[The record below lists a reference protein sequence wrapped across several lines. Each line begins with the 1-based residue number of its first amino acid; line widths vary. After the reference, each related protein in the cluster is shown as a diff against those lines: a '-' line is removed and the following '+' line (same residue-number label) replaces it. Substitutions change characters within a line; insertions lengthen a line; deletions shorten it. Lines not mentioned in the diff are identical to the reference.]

1 MKKLTLQIDDY
12 IVKEIVN
19 YLFTINDIIN
29 VEINNKENII
39 TITYQGNKLNSYILK
54 KEIMLFLNIQKPTIM
69 SFDKHSEKETKSRII
84 IINDLCCEYC
94 FMNMIEE
101 LLDKTGIEKA
111 FSDFDY
117 NHKKNIKINIYYDAN
132 IINEQNIIEIERS
145 FNR

>member
-94 FMNMIEE
+94 LMNMIEE
-101 LLDKTGIEKA
+101 LLDKKGIEKV

-117 NHKKNIKINIYYDAN
+117 NHKKILK
-132 IINEQNIIEIERS
+132 
-145 FNR
+145 